1 MREKGHACRSLA
13 SWQEFGSDMFDT
25 IVGHICGHICDQG
38 VVKVWFFL
46 ELLVLCSHCP

>member
-1 MREKGHACRSLA
+1 MGDERKGTCLRSLA

-25 IVGHICGHICDQG
+25 CWSHIGQG